1 MSEKEPISPQDPERK
16 PKGFYLPH
24 YPDPGKPSAMRHPFY
39 GELPGDMPNLATVE
53 PMGEHAP
60 SDPEIVRLIQAF
72 NQARGGLPHERRGEL
87 LETLPKSSA
96 DHNTTLA
103 SIKARD
109 ENNNGIVYLRL
120 VDDDDNDK
128 FVYAVGLRDF
138 TNGRDTPKNGGSSK
152 KKIEA
157 YSKKPSDTMLPLR
170 HVQAFY
176 EAGSGRTYFALVGDG
191 THRLAS
197 AYRRGDEYVPVS
209 SVSFYRLDENSIS
222 EKLEEL
228 SSRQDEQSEPTHR
241 RIGHKL
247 LSLLGIPPT
256 GR

>member
-16 PKGFYLPH
+16 AKGFYLPH
-24 YPDPGKPSAMRHPFY
+24 YPDPGKPSAMRHPVY
-39 GELPGDMPNLATVE
+39 GELSGDMPDLATVE
-53 PMGEHAP
+53 PMGERAS

-72 NQARGGLPHERRGEL
+72 NQAPGQLPDTRSGEL
-87 LETLPKSSA
+87 LQTLPGDDRGYKIP
-96 DHNTTLA
+96 LA
-103 SIKARD
+103 SIKALD
-109 ENNNGIVYLRL
+109 EDSNGIVYLRR
-120 VDDDDNDK
+120 DK
-128 FVYAVGLRDF
+128 FVYGVGLRNY
-138 TNGRDTPKNGGSSK
+138 TTGRDTPKNGVSSK
-152 KKIEA
+152 KVIDA
-157 YSKKPSDTMLPLR
+157 NSLKPSTTMPPLL

-176 EAGSGRTYFALVGDG
+176 EANSGQTFYALVGDG

-197 AYRRGDEYVPVS
+197 AYHRSDGYDEHVPVS
-209 SVSFYRLDENSIS
+209 YVSFYRLDENSIS